1 MTALVERYRFGRF
14 CCLVISV
21 VALAVSAAPQALA
34 DAGDD
39 GEIGVFLDQSR
50 LVKLPE
56 RVATLIIG
64 NPMIADV
71 SLQSGSL
78 MVVTGKGYGVTNVIA
93 LDRNGVALMERRVQV
108 KGPQASTLVVYRGVQ
123 RETYSCA
130 PVCEPRVTLGD
141 SPNFFGVALSQT
153 GTWIGQ
159 VYGAAQLGSDDS
171 SRRDRD
177 RDRDRRVFERDR

>member
-1 MTALVERYRFGRF
+1 M
-14 CCLVISV
+14 
-21 VALAVSAAPQALA
+21 ALAFSAVPQALA

-71 SLQSGSL
+71 SVQSGSL

-108 KGPQASTLVVYRGVQ
+108 KGPQASTLVV
-123 RETYSCA
+123 
-130 PVCEPRVTLGD
+130 L
-141 SPNFFGVALSQT
+141 
-153 GTWIGQ
+153 
-159 VYGAAQLGSDDS
+159 
-171 SRRDRD
+171 SRRAARNLTAA
-177 RDRDRRVFERDR
+177 RRFASRA